1 MCFRLRK
8 IDMQISPSI
17 VARIPD
23 TIAMPVMVGFLLS
36 LRNRH
41 PKLDMRSWLVALT
54 CIFVSQST
62 WMVHGY
68 PQMQQTLILT
78 GELLAGLAFA
88 SYRGTLTSF
97 RQFDLVYL
105 VANGIPLV
113 ALEAL
118 YGLGVA
124 NPIPYFATIG
134 GALLI
139 LGMSTWLRRQI
150 VPRAFLGA
158 GALGLLMIPLG
169 LGWYEWVAYG
179 VLAAVYAYAGWNFKG
194 CLPAKSVGKVA
205 ILTSMAILSLCYVTH
220 PWVIQH
226 GEYSALADQLWR
238 MQKFFVAVGML
249 LVLVENQSARN
260 QYLAMHDQLTGIPN
274 RRMLDTSLKHEI
286 EWAQRAAGRLT
297 LIMID
302 LNGFKQ
308 VNDTHGHLA
317 GDHVLHESAKRL
329 RANLRATELVARMG
343 GDEFV
348 VITRSAITEEAVQ
361 ALELQL
367 RKWLREPIEWDGKR
381 LWVDGSMGSARFPE
395 DVARWSDD
403 VAQDPPEKLAGA
415 LLRIA
420 DMRMYAQK
428 PSSQQGRAELEM
440 LFPSRTLLQ

>member
-1 MCFRLRK
+1 
-8 IDMQISPSI
+8 MQINPSFI
-17 VARIPD
+17 ANIPD

-54 CIFVSQST
+54 FIFVSQST

-68 PQMQQTLILT
+68 PQIQQTLILC

-88 SYRGTLTSF
+88 SYRGTVNAF
-97 RQFDLVYL
+97 REFDLIYL
-105 VANGIPLV
+105 AANGTPLV

-118 YGLGVA
+118 YGMGITR
-124 NPIPYFATIG
+124 PIPYLITIG
-134 GALLI
+134 CALAI
-139 LGMSTWLRRQI
+139 LAVSTWLRRQI

-158 GALGLLMIPLG
+158 VALVMLMIPLG

-179 VLAAVYAYAGWNFKG
+179 VLALVYAYAGWNFKG

-205 ILTSMAILSLCYVTH
+205 ILTSMVVLSLCYLTH

-226 GEYSALADQLWR
+226 QEYSALADQLWR
-238 MQKFFVAVGML
+238 MQKFFVSVGML

-274 RRMLDTSLKHEI
+274 RRMLDSSLKNEI
-286 EWAQRAAGRLT
+286 EWAQRGAGRLT
-297 LIMID
+297 LFMID

-317 GDHVLHESAKRL
+317 GDHVLHEIARRL
-329 RANLRATELVARMG
+329 RANLRATEVVARMG

-348 VITRSAITEEAVQ
+348 IITRSAVSEEAVQ
-361 ALELQL
+361 TMELQL
-367 RKWLREPIEWDGKR
+367 RKWIREPIDWDGKR
-381 LWVDGSMGSARFPE
+381 LWIDGSMGAARFPE

-403 VAQDPPEKLAGA
+403 VAQDPAEKLAGA

-428 PSSQQGRAELEM
+428 PSSQQGLAELEM
-440 LFPSRTLLQ
+440 LFPSRSLLH